1 MVKLV
6 ILTWEK
12 MDGDS
17 LPFIHEIE
25 WETINLSLVLSFLTN
40 VVGEHR
46 LRNKTSLTDHVKV
59 TVSIWSK
66 VMLTGRLYFLN
77 IGLNYIVLR
86 RILRLF
92 CFLGNE

>member
-40 VVGEHR
+40 VVGEHS
-46 LRNKTSLTDHVKV
+46 LRNKTSLTDHVKF
-59 TVSIWSK
+59 TVSIWSRVK
-66 VMLTGRLYFLN
+66 VMLIGRLFFLN

-86 RILRLF
+86 RILRLNF
-92 CFLGNE
+92 AF

>member
-6 ILTWEK
+6 IPTWEE

-40 VVGEHR
+40 VVGEHM
-46 LRNKTSLTDHVKV
+46 LRNKTYPLQTMSRLLCPFGAE
-59 TVSIWSK
+59 SK
-66 VMLTGRLYFLN
+66 S
-77 IGLNYIVLR
+77 
-86 RILRLF
+86 
-92 CFLGNE
+92 C

>member
-59 TVSIWSK
+59 IVSIWSRVK
-66 VMLTGRLYFLN
+66 VMMTGRLYFLN
-77 IGLNYIVLR
+77 VGLNYIVLR
-86 RILRLF
+86 RILRLNLAF
-92 CFLGNE
+92 